1 MRSNLIAALWLA
13 PSMALAQ
20 PATQW
25 DLFGPANPQM
35 KGPPTTYQSVFEK
48 QPPGPAEAPW
58 RATNDEVGRL
68 GGHAGSLRESEDTP
82 AGTPAAA
89 PSGPDR
95 HGTPALRSEI
105 RRRLADPLS
114 ADDAVLVAL
123 LNNRGLRATYFGV
136 GLREEDLLKAASASE
151 SGSGEI
157 ERRFVLA
164 SIGRRSHAMASEV
177 FRRKGDEFKL
187 QVAAEQL
194 RLAAGVRK
202 AYAAAV
208 AAEQIARYMMQAREA
223 TDATLELTRRGA
235 RVGNWPK
242 LNELREQ
249 VFHGEMTAQLAR
261 TRQAATS
268 AREQLT
274 RLLGLWGQDIAFKL
288 PDRLPD
294 LPAQPIESSDLET
307 VALRERLDL
316 QAAQID
322 IVADAREMELDHY
335 GNGALLTG
343 RTRFTTLDEVDY
355 FRDDAIRA
363 DRVVRRTQ
371 VPLFD
376 REQARLDRQMLP
388 FVQALDRYAE
398 MGVMVRSEVRG
409 SYNAY
414 RTAYDIAKHYQDE
427 ILPLR
432 KQIGEEMV
440 YRYNGML
447 ASVFELLADAREQI
461 AAAVASIEAQ
471 RDFWEAEADLRLA
484 MSTGGATPRS
494 ATRSA
499 SAPASGG
506 GGGH

>member
-1 MRSNLIAALWLA
+1 MITSKSRTRLAAVLLTSLGVA
-13 PSMALAQ
+13 ACTTVASEPGPQLAQ
-20 PATQW
+20 
-25 DLFGPANPQM
+25 
-35 KGPPTTYQSVFEK
+35 
-48 QPPGPAEAPW
+48 
-58 RATNDEVGRL
+58 
-68 GGHAGSLRESEDTP
+68 AG
-82 AGTPAAA
+82 GTPAAA
-89 PSGPDR
+89 RSASGEQ
-95 HGTPALRSEI
+95 HELPALRSEI
-105 RRRLADPLS
+105 QRRLANPLT
-114 ADDAVLVAL
+114 ADDAVLIAL
-123 LNNRGLRATYFGV
+123 LNNRSLRATYFGV
-136 GLREEDLLKAASASE
+136 GLLEDDLLKAGTASE

-164 SIGRRSHAMASEV
+164 SIGQRSRAMANEV
-177 FRRKGDEFKL
+177 YRRKGDELKL

-194 RLAAGVRK
+194 RLAADVRK
-202 AYAAAV
+202 VYAAAV

-223 TDATLELTRRGA
+223 TEATLELTRRGA

-242 LNELREQ
+242 VNELREQ

-261 TRQAATS
+261 ARQTATS

-274 RLLGLWGQDIAFKL
+274 RQLGLWGQDIAFKL

-294 LPAQPIESSDLET
+294 LPAQPIEGDDLEM
-307 VALRERLDL
+307 VALRQRLDL

-322 IVADAREMELDHY
+322 IVADAREMELEHY

-343 RTRFTTLDEVDY
+343 RTRFTALDEVDY
-355 FRDDAIRA
+355 FRDDAIRT
-363 DRVVRRTQ
+363 DGVVRRTQ
-371 VPLFD
+371 VPVFD

-398 MGVMVRSEVRG
+398 MGVMVRSEVRDA
-409 SYNAY
+409 YNAY
-414 RTAYDIAKHYQDE
+414 RTSYDIAKHYQDE

-432 KQIGEEMV
+432 KEIGEETV

-461 AAAVASIEAQ
+461 AAVVASIEAH

-499 SAPASGG
+499 RGPASGG
-506 GGGH
+506 SGGH